1 MFCKRW
7 QTYCMMCMR
16 MSDSR
21 AFIMARQVGPR
32 SMRCD
37 SGSPEG
43 SSAICPGGYHIFR
56 AFIFAQIREI

>member
-43 SSAICPGGYHIFR
+43 T
-56 AFIFAQIREI
+56 